1 MRLAFFQVLEA
12 RVEDFFDAVE
22 FRTPKVLHLL
32 KADVQVQTKA
42 TQACIVHRNSDQYG
56 DGGGNRSNAMVNS

>member
-1 MRLAFFQVLEA
+1 VLEA

-32 KADVQVQTKA
+32 EADVQVPTKV
-42 TQACIVHRNSDQYG
+42 TQACIVHQNSDQYG
-56 DGGGNRSNAMVNS
+56 DGGGNRCQCDGQQLSVV